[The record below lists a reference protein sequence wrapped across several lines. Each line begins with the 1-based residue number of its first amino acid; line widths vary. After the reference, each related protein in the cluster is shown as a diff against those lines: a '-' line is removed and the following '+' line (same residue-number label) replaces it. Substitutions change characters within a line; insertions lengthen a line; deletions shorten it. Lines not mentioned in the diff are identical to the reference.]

1 MRFHR
6 HEAFRPY
13 EVTPRKLSALARR
26 QRAEREAL
34 PLFAEQI
41 AAEQPSAAEVMAVR
55 SAQWVRGFRRE
66 RDRVAEQWRRGRREL
81 RALPEAQ
88 RAWFLRYWQ
97 QEWRGPLTAHYLLM
111 LLNMARTGRLR
122 AQNGQ

>member
-6 HEAFRPY
+6 FEAYRPY

-41 AAEQPSAAEVMAVR
+41 AAEQPSAARNGRARSGATGIARPSSGGEGGASFGHCPKR
-55 SAQWVRGFRRE
+55 SAHGSCSTGSRNG
-66 RDRVAEQWRRGRREL
+66 A
-81 RALPEAQ
+81 AL
-88 RAWFLRYWQ
+88 
-97 QEWRGPLTAHYLLM
+97 
-111 LLNMARTGRLR
+111 
-122 AQNGQ
+122 

>member
-6 HEAFRPY
+6 FEAYRPY

-41 AAEQPSAAEVMAVR
+41 AAEQPSAAEVMAQR
-55 SAQWVRGFRRE
+55 STQWTRAFRRD
-66 RDRVAEQWRRGRREL
+66 RDRAAEQWRRGRREL
-81 RALPEAQ
+81 RALPSA
-88 RAWFLRYWQ
+88 AHMVSYWRE
-97 QEWRGPLTAHYLLM
+97 EWRADALSADAAGF
-111 LLNMARTGRLR
+111 
-122 AQNGQ
+122 

>member
-6 HEAFRPY
+6 FEAFRPY

-41 AAEQPSAAEVMAVR
+41 AAEQPSAAEVMAQR
-55 SAQWVRGFRRE
+55 STQWTRAFRRD
-66 RDRVAEQWRRGRREL
+66 RDRAAEQWRRGRREL
-81 RALPEAQ
+81 RALPESQ
-88 RAWFLRYWQ
+88 RTWFLRYWQ

-111 LLNMARTGRLR
+111 LLNMARTGRL
-122 AQNGQ
+122 QDEQ